1 MRAQAGIGPCPEC
14 GTTGAQPGQLVCRGC
29 FVPFALM
36 DPRRK
41 PAEPAE
47 PGPAGGTGADADA
60 TDALPQVGEA
70 APAGAEP
77 RRDGSGRAR
86 PVPAELEHTR
96 IINVIPGA
104 LPRAAQT
111 RRDAPARALR
121 LSFPSGEIVAVQLG
135 EQIRLGRE
143 PQFCPAVAFLA
154 VHDNLSRLHATVGVE
169 LDGSAWILDEGS
181 TNGTFVHG
189 YRLAARERASLR
201 PGDKVRLAADVNI
214 RVMP

>member
-1 MRAQAGIGPCPEC
+1 MRAQADAGTCPEC
-14 GTTGAQPGQLVCRGC
+14 GTTGAQAGQLVCRGC

-36 DPRRK
+36 
-41 PAEPAE
+41 PAAR
-47 PGPAGGTGADADA
+47 GPAAGPVGPNARAGGDPDA
-60 TDALPQVGEA
+60 TDALPQAGQGA
-70 APAGAEP
+70 AAA
-77 RRDGSGRAR
+77 DS
-86 PVPAELEHTR
+86 EHTR

-104 LPRAAQT
+104 LPRSAKT

-154 VHDNLSRLHATVGVE
+154 AHDNLSRLHATVGVE
-169 LDGSAWILDEGS
+169 LDGSAWIVDEGS

-189 YRLAARERASLR
+189 YRLTARERASLR
-201 PGDKVRLAADVNI
+201 PGDKVRLAADVTI
-214 RVMP
+214 RIMP

>member
-1 MRAQAGIGPCPEC
+1 MRAEADIGPCPEC

-29 FVPFALM
+29 LVPFAL
-36 DPRRK
+36 R
-41 PAEPAE
+41 PAAREPAE
-47 PGPAGGTGADADA
+47 GPGAGPATHAGGDPDA
-60 TDALPQVGEA
+60 TDALPQAGHGAVA
-70 APAGAEP
+70 A
-77 RRDGSGRAR
+77 DS
-86 PVPAELEHTR
+86 EHTR

-104 LPRAAQT
+104 LPRSAKT

-154 VHDNLSRLHATVGVE
+154 AHDNLSRLHATVGVE
-169 LDGSAWILDEGS
+169 LDGSAWIVDEGS

-189 YRLAARERASLR
+189 YRLTARERASLR
-201 PGDKVRLAADVNI
+201 PGDKVRLAADVTI